1 MTTSLPYRFG
11 VSQFTTW
18 PWSFEQ
24 DVDNYARL
32 GVDAIEVCEDKLDGE
47 RAADQLALVG
57 QQGLTV
63 SSVQPAVRTLFP
75 SRMQPEPR
83 DVHERTQR
91 FRRTIELVSRFAPD
105 APFVSNTGPPPNG
118 NVREVFEVAAREYR
132 ALADFAE
139 AHGVRLALEPLNPA
153 LMNVE
158 SAIWTL
164 EQAMRIVTA
173 VDRDNFG
180 VCLDTWNVWQNAG
193 VGEAIKACGD
203 RIFVVQVSDWLT
215 PRSAADRHIVGQ
227 GEIPLPA
234 LIRAIHDSGYRGA
247 YVLEIFSSEVPDSLW
262 DAELSGVVSDSRIG
276 LERAWR
282 EAVELS

>member
-24 DVDNYARL
+24 DVENYARL
-32 GVDAIEVCEDKLDGE
+32 GVDAIEVCEDKLDKE

-57 QQGLTV
+57 ERGLTI

-75 SRMQPEPR
+75 SRMQPEPK
-83 DVHERTQR
+83 DVHERMEM
-91 FRRTIELVSRFAPD
+91 FRRTIERVSRFAPD
-105 APFVSNTGPPPNG
+105 APFVSNTGPPLDG
-118 NVREVFEVAAREYR
+118 NVREVFDIAAREYR
-132 ALADFAE
+132 VLADFAR

-164 EQAMRIVTA
+164 EQSMRIVTA

-180 VCLDTWNVWQNAG
+180 VCVDTWNVWQNAD

-203 RIFVVQVSDWLT
+203 RIFVVQVSDWRT
-215 PRSAADRHIVGQ
+215 PRSVADRHVVGQ
-227 GEIPLPA
+227 GEIPLPS
-234 LIRAIHDSGYRGA
+234 LIRAIHESGYRGA

-262 DAELSGVVSDSRIG
+262 DTDLSEVIRDSRIG
-276 LERAWR
+276 LEKAWR
-282 EAVELS
+282 EAVESS

>member
-1 MTTSLPYRFG
+1 MTASLPYRFG
-11 VSQFTTW
+11 ISQFTTW

-32 GVDAIEVCEDKLDGE
+32 GVDDIEVCEDKLDE
-47 RAADQLALVG
+47 DRAADQLALVG
-57 QQGLTV
+57 QQGLTI

-75 SRMQPEPR
+75 SRMQPEPK
-83 DVHERTQR
+83 DVQERTER
-91 FRRTIELVSRFAPD
+91 FRRTIERVGRFAPD

-118 NVREVFEVAAREYR
+118 NVREVFDVAAREYR

-173 VDRDNFG
+173 VDHDSFG
-180 VCLDTWNVWQNAG
+180 VCLDTWNVWQNAD
-193 VGEAIKACGD
+193 VAEAIKACGG
-203 RIFVVQVSDWLT
+203 RIFVVQVSDWRT
-215 PRSAADRHIVGQ
+215 PRSLADRHIVGQ

-234 LIRAIHDSGYRGA
+234 LIRAIHASGYRGA

-262 DAELSGVVSDSRIG
+262 DADLSRVVSDSRIG
-276 LERAWR
+276 LEKAWR
-282 EAVELS
+282 EAVEFS